1 MRGDDDQTA
10 VWLERGAES
19 FVQELVLQNRH
30 DQKRERER
38 KKKN

>member
-1 MRGDDDQTA
+1 VRGDDDQTA

-30 DQKRERER
+30 DQKRERVE
-38 KKKN
+38 KEKN